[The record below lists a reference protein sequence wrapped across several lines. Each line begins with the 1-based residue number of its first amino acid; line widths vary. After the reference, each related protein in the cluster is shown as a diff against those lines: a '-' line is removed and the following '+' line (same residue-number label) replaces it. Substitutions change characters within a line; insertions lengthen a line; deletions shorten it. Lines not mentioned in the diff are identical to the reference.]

1 MKNSKTPVMLSI
13 FVAALAWTATVVPIR
28 AQSGTQ
34 MQQTPSQADRAFEQD
49 RNDAAN
55 VTVGRDWKAQ
65 EGNRDRTEHV
75 DTDRDHETVGR
86 DWRAH
91 FDRSYR

>member
-1 MKNSKTPVMLSI
+1 MKNPTAPLMLSI
-13 FVAALAWTATVVPIR
+13 FVTALAGTATLAPIR

-34 MQQTPSQADRAFEQD
+34 VQQTPAQADQAREQN

-91 FDRSYR
+91 PDRPDR